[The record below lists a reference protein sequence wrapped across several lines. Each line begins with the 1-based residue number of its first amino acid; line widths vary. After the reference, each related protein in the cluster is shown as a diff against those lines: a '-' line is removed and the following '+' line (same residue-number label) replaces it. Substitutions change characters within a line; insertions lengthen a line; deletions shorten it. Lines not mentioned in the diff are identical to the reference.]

1 MPGRTHLRWL
11 FLFAVA
17 VVGVAVGVLIV
28 ELRAPPRQSA
38 TQPPAMPV
46 VSWRPGRAG
55 SRFALRDQNGKP
67 VSLTAFR
74 NRAVIVTFLDPLCR
88 NLCPVEA
95 KILGVV
101 ESSLPAD
108 ERPVIIAVSVNRW
121 GNGRATLRAD
131 MSKWHVGQNW
141 HWAVGP
147 AAALRR
153 VWAAYKIAVVD
164 APKTIQGVTVHNISH
179 TEAAYLVDGRGDERA
194 LYVYPFL
201 ASDVESTLRQLASS
215 G

>member
-1 MPGRTHLRWL
+1 M
-11 FLFAVA
+11 
-17 VVGVAVGVLIV
+17 
-28 ELRAPPRQSA
+28 S
-38 TQPPAMPV
+38 
-46 VSWRPGRAG
+46 VS
-55 SRFALRDQNGKP
+55 
-67 VSLTAFR
+67 AFR
-74 NRAVIVTFLDPLCR
+74 GRPVIVTFLDPLCR

-101 ESSLPAD
+101 ESSLPAA
-108 ERPVIIAVSVNRW
+108 ERPVILAVSVNRW
-121 GNGRATLRAD
+121 GNTRSVLRED
-131 MSKWHVGQNW
+131 MQKWHVSENW
-141 HWAVGP
+141 HWAVGS

-179 TEAAYLVDGRGDERA
+179 TEAAFVVDRRGYERA

-201 ASDVESTLRQLASS
+201 ASDVDRHVRQLASS